1 MNIKYLGH
9 SAFEIETKGKK
20 ILIDPFLVAVPNY
33 KIEDIYDIKKLI
45 DNHMLEEENGYLRI
59 NDKYLY
65 ISNEI
70 LCEFI

>member
-1 MNIKYLGH
+1 MDEVRFVV
-9 SAFEIETKGKK
+9 SE
-20 ILIDPFLVAVPNY
+20 
-33 KIEDIYDIKKLI
+33 IKKLI

-65 ISNEI
+65 ISNDI

>member
-1 MNIKYLGH
+1 MGN
-9 SAFEIETKGKK
+9 
-20 ILIDPFLVAVPNY
+20 
-33 KIEDIYDIKKLI
+33 
-45 DNHMLEEENGYLRI
+45 MLEEENGYLRI